1 MLVRFVGHKLESIVR
16 NMHSASAGIL
26 SSASFPGLEEAAKV
40 LLSIWNTCEKVD
52 VSALLVWTHINFPSN
67 ALLKRWAVSLTRT
80 SRNTV

>member
-16 NMHSASAGIL
+16 DMHSASAGIL

-67 ALLKRWAVSLTRT
+67 ALLKRWALSLTCA